1 MKEGLT
7 TAHALKEKR
16 IVVVG
21 GTSGFGLATAQA
33 AAAEGA
39 RVVVV
44 SGNKENVD
52 RALAALPKGSEGYT
66 ANISDEKQVSELFRA
81 IGAFDHLVFTAGET
95 LTTGEMNT
103 IDFEKAKTFFDT
115 RFWGSLM
122 AARYASAYMRPG
134 GSIVLTTGIA
144 GRRPWKG
151 WTVVAGLTGAIES
164 LTRALAIELAPI
176 RVNAVCAG
184 LVRTPLWNN
193 IPAEQREAMYQQVAA
208 QLPVGRIGEPEDLAQ
223 SFLYLM
229 KQPFS
234 TGQVI
239 VADGGGVL
247 V

>member
-7 TAHALKEKR
+7 THALKDKR
-16 IVVVG
+16 IVLIG
-21 GTSGFGLATAQA
+21 GTSGFGLATAA
-33 AAAEGA
+33 AAASEGA

-44 SGNKENVD
+44 SGKKENVD
-52 RALAALPKGSEGYT
+52 RVLAALPNGSEGYT
-66 ANISDEKQVSELFRA
+66 TNIRDEKQVRELFRA
-81 IGAFDHLVFTAGET
+81 VGAFDHLVFTAGET
-95 LTTGEMNT
+95 LPVGEMNS
-103 IDFEKAKTFFDT
+103 IDFEKVKTFFDT

-122 AARYASAYMRPG
+122 AARYASPFIRPG
-134 GSIVLTTGIA
+134 GSIALTTGIA

-184 LVRTPLWNN
+184 LVRTPLWDNV
-193 IPAEQREAMYQQVAA
+193 PLPQREAMYKQVAA

-239 VADGGGVL
+239 IADGGGVL